1 MKRQIRL
8 NSTESFLLEQQS
20 FSSAYI
26 LLEGFYGVT
35 TPTNTFIDLSK
46 IRITI
51 AIDQSGSKLNS
62 SFNGVGPMLLN
73 SVKTLEFDYLT
84 SIDVSSSK
92 TTAMGMKIGQ
102 SKTQIILPLFD
113 NGVVLSAGDTMRIDV
128 DTLDGLFSATFDT
141 TQQSKCYLVTE
152 ESTDVVQMD
161 LVIPVYYPITN
172 EKVSPAFSEKACSEI
187 VLLSTA
193 KALDTTYL
201 DNNCFNNID
210 VQSKFYNQSY
220 DASTLYART
229 KINSINDEGY
239 NLPVAM
245 LYPSTIEDVN
255 LNLDVIVANVTTGC
269 QFLYVKRHC
278 YNANKLE
285 QSIARVDSI
294 NVSKAKSRVKQ
305 SRKY

>member
-8 NSTESFLLEQQS
+8 NSTESFVLEQQS
-20 FSSAYI
+20 FTSAYI

-35 TPTNTFIDLSK
+35 TPLNTFIDLSK

-51 AIDQSGSKLNS
+51 AAEQSGQKVNS

-84 SIDVSSSK
+84 SIDINTSK
-92 TTAMGMKIGQ
+92 TTALGMKIGN

-113 NGVVLSAGDTMRIDV
+113 NGVVLNPGDSLRIDV
-128 DTLDGLFSATFDT
+128 DTLDGLFNVLYDT

-161 LVIPVYYPITN
+161 LCVPVYYPITN
-172 EKVSPAFSEKACSEI
+172 EKQSPAFSEKACSEI

-193 KALDTTYL
+193 KALDTTFL

-255 LNLDVIVANVTTGC
+255 LNLDVITANVVTGC

-278 YNANKLE
+278 YSAVKLE
-285 QSIARVDSI
+285 QSIERTERI
-294 NVSKAKSRVKQ
+294 NLSKAKTRVR
-305 SRKY
+305 SRKM